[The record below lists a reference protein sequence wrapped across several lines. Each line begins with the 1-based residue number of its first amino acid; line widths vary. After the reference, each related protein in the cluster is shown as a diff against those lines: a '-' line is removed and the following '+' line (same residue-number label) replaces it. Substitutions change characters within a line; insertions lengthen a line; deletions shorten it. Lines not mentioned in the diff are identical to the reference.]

1 MSYSAPGPR
10 RDTHSSGKPAPSVV
24 EQARLE
30 AERLAARQAPPPAV
44 VSSRPPRPEEQ
55 SSAAGPPL
63 LDHLID
69 QEQVRVVARAAGDT
83 VLADRALGAVVRD
96 LDVLLDAAAQQ
107 LRAQD
112 EEQSDRAAQIRESL
126 PQLLGGLT
134 AVPLVE
140 VADLLDLPRASVDTV
155 WESLASHGGVTP
167 AERAAVLVGIS
178 DLRGQLQQAEMT
190 RDHSLLD
197 RLFGFVVKIAV
208 LVGVAVAAAPLGAL
222 AVGESVVKEVVKA
235 AVIGLVAVALQQ
247 ASETVRDWRAA
258 RNPYAVAQAAHLALI
273 DELATARGLRQR
285 QAYEGEHTV
294 LRVRLEVRSCVARVS
309 AIPLEWED
317 KQRYW
322 AILDGIT
329 AVLDHSTPDELG
341 PLRRQLIALNPPPPT
356 RKRP

>member
-10 RDTHSSGKPAPSVV
+10 RDIHSSAKPVPSVV
-24 EQARLE
+24 EQARRE
-30 AERLAARQAPPPAV
+30 AERLAAQQAPPPPSAA
-44 VSSRPPRPEEQ
+44 SSRPARPEEQ

-63 LDHLID
+63 LHDLID
-69 QEQVRVVARAAGDT
+69 QEQVRVGALAANDA

-96 LDVLLDAAAQQ
+96 LDALLDAAAQH
-107 LRAQD
+107 LRTQN
-112 EEQSDRAAQIRESL
+112 DRSAQIREGL
-126 PQLLGGLT
+126 PQVLGGLT

-140 VADLLDLPRASVDTV
+140 VADLLDLPPTSVETV
-155 WESLASHGGVTP
+155 WTLLAEHGGITR
-167 AERAAVLVGIS
+167 AERTATLAGIS
-178 DLRGQLQQAEMT
+178 DLRGRLQQAEMT

-247 ASETVRDWRAA
+247 ATETVRDWRLA
-258 RNPYAVAQAAHLALI
+258 RNPYTVAQAAHLALI

-294 LRVRLEVRSCVARVS
+294 LRVRLEIRSCVARVA
-309 AIPLEWED
+309 AIPLEWVD

-322 AILDGIT
+322 SILDGIT
-329 AVLDHSTPDELG
+329 AVLDHGKPDELG
-341 PLRRQLIALNPPPPT
+341 PLRRQLIALNPPPPS